1 MLLFW
6 IFVFLILSAFFSGM
20 EIAYVSANKVG
31 IEISKNKGS
40 SRGKL
45 LSRFYEEPKD
55 FLGTML
61 VGNNIA
67 LVVLTTLAT
76 ALISPH
82 LEPFLGTGIWLLMA
96 NTVIITLFVL
106 LFGEFLPKVFF
117 SLYANEL
124 LSGFAYP
131 LAFFKYLF
139 KFPVWLMTVLSTLIL
154 KYVLRTNVE
163 SEEIRL
169 TRLDLQHYINR
180 NILEEDEI
188 DKEIFENALN
198 LDSLKVRDCL
208 IPRTEII
215 GIDID
220 ADRNELIKIFED
232 SNHSRILV
240 FEGDIENVKGYI
252 HHQHLINDFISV
264 RESMVEVPFI
274 PETMSARDLLLQL
287 REDQKNLACVV
298 DEFGGIA
305 GIITMEDILE
315 EIFGEIEDEYDD
327 EDLIERKINDNE
339 FLFSGRHEISDLNE
353 MYTNINIPEGD
364 YQTLSGFIVMTSGQ
378 IPKEGEELQLGNY
391 KFVFEK
397 VSHTKIDLVRMIV
410 LPVDDPEEK

>member
-1 MLLFW
+1 MLIFW
-6 IFVFLILSAFFSGM
+6 IILFLVLSAFFSGM
-20 EIAYVSANKVG
+20 EIAYISANKVG

-40 SRGKL
+40 RRGRL
-45 LSRFYEEPKD
+45 LAKFYDDPKD

-67 LVVLTTLAT
+67 LVILTTLAT
-76 ALISPH
+76 VLISSNI
-82 LEPFLGTGIWLLMA
+82 ERFTGSGIWLLLS
-96 NTVIITLFVL
+96 NTLIITVFVL

-117 SLYANEL
+117 RLFSNEL
-124 LSGFAYP
+124 LFSFAYP
-131 LAFFKYLF
+131 LAFFKFIF
-139 KFPVWLMTVLSTLIL
+139 KFPVWLMTVLSTFIL
-154 KYVLRTNVE
+154 KYIFRTNVVN
-163 SEEIRL
+163 EEIRL
-169 TRLDLQHYINR
+169 TRIDLKHYVNK

-188 DKEIFENALN
+188 DKEIFQKALN
-198 LDSLKVRDCL
+198 LDSLKVRDCM
-208 IPRTEII
+208 IPRTEIV

-220 ADRNELIKIFED
+220 ADRAELLKTFEE

-240 FEGDIENVKGYI
+240 FEGEIENVKGYI

-264 RESMVEVPFI
+264 KESMVDVPFT
-274 PETMSARDLLLQL
+274 PETMSAKDLLLQL

-327 EDLIERKINDNE
+327 EGFTERKLNE
-339 FLFSGRHEISDLNE
+339 NEYLFSGRLEISDLNE
-353 MYTNINIPEGD
+353 FYENISIPEGD
-364 YQTLSGFIVMTSGQ
+364 YQTLSGYLVMTSGI
-378 IPKEGEELQLGNY
+378 IPKEGEEFILENL

-397 VSHTKIDLVRMIV
+397 VSNTKIELVRVTVINGQ
-410 LPVDDPEEK
+410 K

>member
-6 IFVFLILSAFFSGM
+6 ILIFLIFSAFFSGM

-40 SRGKL
+40 KRGKL
-45 LSRFYEEPKD
+45 LARFYEVPKD

-76 ALISPH
+76 SLLSPH
-82 LEPFLGTGIWLLMA
+82 IQSLVGDGFWLLLI
-96 NTVIITLFVL
+96 NTLIITLFVL

-117 SLYANEL
+117 SLFSNEL
-124 LSGFAYP
+124 LFSFAYP
-131 LAFFKYLF
+131 LAFFQFLF
-139 KFPVWLMTVLSTLIL
+139 KFPVWLMTVLSTFIL
-154 KYVLRTNVE
+154 KYILRSNVE

-169 TRLDLQHYINR
+169 TRLDLQHFVNKS
-180 NILEEDEI
+180 ILEEDEI
-188 DKEIFENALN
+188 DKEIFQKALN
-198 LDSLKVRDCL
+198 LDSLKVRDCM
-208 IPRTEII
+208 IPRTEIV
-215 GIDID
+215 GIDIS
-220 ADRNELIKIFED
+220 AERGELIKVFED

-240 FEGDIENVKGYI
+240 FDGDIENVKGYI
-252 HHQHLINDFISV
+252 HHQHLINKFLSV

-274 PETMSARDLLLQL
+274 PETMSAKDLLLQL

-315 EIFGEIEDEYDD
+315 EIFGEIVDEYD
-327 EDLIERKINDNE
+327 EEGLIDKRINDNE
-339 FLFSGRHEISDLNE
+339 FLFSGRQEISDLNE
-353 MYTNINIPEGD
+353 LYERIDIPEGD
-364 YQTLSGFIVMTSGQ
+364 YQTLSGYIVMTSGI
-378 IPKEGEELQLGNY
+378 IPEEGEELVLDRY
-391 KFVFEK
+391 KFIFEK
-397 VSHTKIDLVRMIV
+397 VSNTKIDLVRMII
-410 LPVDDPEEK
+410 LPKEMAEQ